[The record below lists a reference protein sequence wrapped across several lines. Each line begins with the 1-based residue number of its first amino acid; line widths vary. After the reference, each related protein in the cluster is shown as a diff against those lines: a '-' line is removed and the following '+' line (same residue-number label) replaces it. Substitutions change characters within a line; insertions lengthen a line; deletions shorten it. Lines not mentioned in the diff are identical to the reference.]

1 MLKIKADIRPPIAVA
16 FASYVSAQAALFAV
30 IGMLAL
36 PMPGLWWSLLSIPIA
51 MIMCNHLRRLGH
63 QVLSGYVAMYAVGFS
78 GGAVG
83 AHGRDLYCLLLP
95 YLT

>member
-63 QVLSGYVAMYAVGFS
+63 QVLSGYVAMYATGFA

-83 AHGRDLYCLLLP
+83 AHGRDMYCAVAALL
-95 YLT
+95 

>member
-1 MLKIKADIRPPIAVA
+1 MSKVEAEIRLPIAA
-16 FASYVSAQAALFAV
+16 YVSAQAALFSV
-30 IGMLAL
+30 IGMMAL

-63 QVLSGYVAMYAVGFS
+63 QVLSGYVAMYAVGFA

-83 AHGRDLYCLLLP
+83 AHGRDLYCFFASLL
-95 YLT
+95 